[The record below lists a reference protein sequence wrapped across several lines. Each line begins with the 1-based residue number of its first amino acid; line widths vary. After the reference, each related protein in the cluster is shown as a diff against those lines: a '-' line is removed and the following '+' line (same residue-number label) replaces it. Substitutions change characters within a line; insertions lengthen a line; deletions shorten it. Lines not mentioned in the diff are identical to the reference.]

1 MKSGRIFAVLFLILV
16 LTHPLA
22 AADAI
27 LNALKM
33 FYFQVLPSLMP
44 CMVGA
49 LMLEKSGITLL
60 GQGRNSPI
68 FKRLFGMDLRCL
80 SFLALN
86 FAAGFPAGAK
96 IISEQH
102 QHGTLPIDQARTLL
116 ALTSSVSP
124 GFILGTLGAFFE
136 SKLWGVLILSAHW
149 IGAILCGM
157 LFAQK
162 QQQTPS
168 ASAQQNM
175 PDRSFFTIVCES
187 IGQSSAPMLSI
198 ASAICFFSVLLCF
211 LPPSFSALTPILEMT
226 AGCIQ
231 IGALPLG
238 NGLKAML
245 LCASVSFGGLCLNM
259 QTLLF
264 TRSLI
269 APKTY
274 LRQKAVHGLISA
286 MLLSPAL
293 FFG

>member
-1 MKSGRIFAVLFLILV
+1 MKSGRILAVLFLVLV
-16 LTHPLA
+16 LTHPLTA
-22 AADAI
+22 AAAVLD
-27 LNALKM
+27 ALKM

-49 LMLEKSGITLL
+49 LMLEKSGVTLL
-60 GQGRNSPI
+60 GQGRTAPLLR
-68 FKRLFGMDLRCL
+68 RLFGMDLRCL

-102 QHGTLPIDQARTLL
+102 QHGTLSADHAQTLL
-116 ALTSSVSP
+116 ALTSGVSP
-124 GFILGTLGAFFE
+124 GFILGTLGSFFE
-136 SKLWGVLILSAHW
+136 SRLWGVLILLAHW
-149 IGAILCGM
+149 TGALLCGM
-157 LFAQK
+157 LFAKK
-162 QQQTPS
+162 QQQVPS
-168 ASAQQNM
+168 ASTQQNM
-175 PDRSFFTIVCES
+175 PDQSFFTIVCES

-198 ASAICFFSVLLCF
+198 ASALCFFSVLLCF

-231 IGALPLG
+231 IGAMPLG
-238 NGLKAML
+238 DGMKAML
-245 LCASVSFGGLCLNM
+245 LCGAVSFGGLCLNM

-293 FFG
+293 FWG